1 MTTDEEINCRCCI
14 DCQYYVGRQYHKQ
27 LMKVFWRLSKYLL
40 RSLNITDYRNL
51 EDEIVKLEN
60 IYESEE

>member
-1 MTTDEEINCRCCI
+1 MYTEKQINCRCI
-14 DCQYYVGRQYHKQ
+14 DCQYYVGRQYHQQ

-40 RSLNITDYRNL
+40 KSLNISDYRNL

-60 IYESEE
+60 IYEGE